1 MEFTSSRVRLISSL
15 PLCLLQKLT
24 LSLYILQTGEKRT
37 LFDAETAGI
46 VPKVVH
52 PESEQEPN
60 ESRRS
65 VPLSSSYPPQPD
77 RRGVTRLWSK
87 LTEAIKNKDMEAAT
101 IAKTTVE
108 DAQRESTR
116 RREQFDVKYEPR
128 FFKMEKDG
136 RWLPKIQ

>member
-1 MEFTSSRVRLISSL
+1 M
-15 PLCLLQKLT
+15 
-24 LSLYILQTGEKRT
+24 
-37 LFDAETAGI
+37 FDAATAGI

-65 VPLSSSYPPQPD
+65 APYLPVVLRNLTD
-77 RRGVTRLWSK
+77 VGINRLWSK

-101 IAKTTVE
+101 NAKTTVE
-108 DAQRESTR
+108 DAQRESVR
-116 RREQFDVKYEPR
+116 RREQFGVRHEPR

-136 RWLPKIQ
+136 RWVPKTQ